1 MTSRH
6 PSRAR
11 FLTSCAAFSAAPA
24 IAQAA
29 PSAGQIARHE
39 RYMREAIRE
48 AKRNPKWPFGAVI
61 VDSGSGE
68 ILARGSNASSGNPIL
83 HGEIVAISDYVAR
96 HGNRNWSR
104 TTIYTTAE
112 PCSMCASAIVWCAI
126 PRVVYG
132 SSTLV
137 VEAMIDQISVRAA
150 KIFAGAPFYRNSLL
164 LGGVLAAETDTML
177 RNRVK

>member
-11 FLTSCAAFSAAPA
+11 FLTSCAALCSTPA
-24 IAQAA
+24 IALAA
-29 PSAGQIARHE
+29 PSAQQVARHE

-48 AKRNPKWPFGAVI
+48 AKRKPKLPFGAVI

-68 ILARGSNASSGNPIL
+68 ILARGVNASGANPIL
-83 HGEIVAISDYVAR
+83 HGEIVAINDYVA
-96 HGNRNWSR
+96 HYGNRNWSR
-104 TTIYTTAE
+104 ATIYTTAE
-112 PCSMCASAIVWCAI
+112 PCSMCAGAIVWCAI

-137 VEAMIDQISVRAA
+137 VEAMIDQISIRAA
-150 KIFAGAPFYRNSLL
+150 EVFAGSPFYHNRLL
-164 LGGVLAAETDTML
+164 LGGVLAAETDTMR

>member
-1 MTSRH
+1 VLAPIVRGKEPLCYDVATAQ
-6 PSRAR
+6 PSPILDELRR
-11 FLTSCAAFSAAPA
+11 LQCH
-24 IAQAA
+24 
-29 PSAGQIARHE
+29 AG
-39 RYMREAIRE
+39 
-48 AKRNPKWPFGAVI
+48 
-61 VDSGSGE
+61 DSGSGE
-68 ILARGSNASSGNPIL
+68 VLARGSNASTGNPIL
-83 HGEIVAISDYVAR
+83 HGEIVAINDYVAR
-96 HGNRNWSR
+96 YGNRNWSR

-137 VEAMIDQISVRAA
+137 VEAMMDQISVRAA